1 VVLAAVCLTWL
12 VGQAGPPPP
21 ARPLERAGKEMDG
34 AIRLVFQDGTSV
46 RIAPEAPEEG
56 SKDPPS
62 YSHPRIADDRRTVG
76 WLIEYPNCCTS
87 YPVPLVL
94 VIYRDGTPLLRLRDG
109 LMMYDWYFLDGGREV
124 VFHADTV
131 HFTRA
136 PHAVRVESATGRVLE
151 RFDGT
156 ADERSPAWTRSPR

>member
-1 VVLAAVCLTWL
+1 MILAVIWLTWL
-12 VGQAGPPPP
+12 AVQGAPAAGAP
-21 ARPLERAGKEMDG
+21 RLERAGKEMDG

-46 RIAPEAPEEG
+46 RIAPEAPEDG

-62 YSHPRIADDRRTVG
+62 YSHPQIADDRRTVG

-94 VIYRDGTPLLRLRDG
+94 VIYRDGRPLLRLRDG
-109 LMMYDWYFLDGGREV
+109 LMMYRWYFLEGGREV

-131 HFTRA
+131 HFNRA
-136 PHAVRVESATGRVLE
+136 PHAVRVETATGGVLE
-151 RFDGT
+151 RFDGMV
-156 ADERSPAWTRSPR
+156 DERSPAWTRSP